1 MLWGGGNPRTR
12 ISWLGSCWDN
22 WPSWGVLW
30 TCALCWRRPL
40 TNKESAIT
48 YFTLMANQE
57 AQRHRHL
64 DCAHWMTP
72 LEASDALPVDPL
84 PGVETDGLLLHGLP
98 LHGLLAY
105 WFTGQMAHG
114 LLVYWVTGSRVY
126 WCTGLLVYGF
136 TGLLVYWF
144 TGSLVHWLTGLL
156 VHWFTG
162 SLSLETLPR

>member
-1 MLWGGGNPRTR
+1 MARSQTRANMSGFCAYVRGVGYVLWGGGNPRTR

-84 PGVETDGLLLHGLP
+84 PGVETDGQLLLVPWL
-98 LHGLLAY
+98 LVGLLAH
-105 WFTGQMAHG
+105 WSTFSAE
-114 LLVYWVTGSRVY
+114 LLMRR
-126 WCTGLLVYGF
+126 LF
-136 TGLLVYWF
+136 
-144 TGSLVHWLTGLL
+144 
-156 VHWFTG
+156 
-162 SLSLETLPR
+162 